1 MTFVID
7 ELFFFL
13 KREIDIEN
21 SGKNGSHAF
30 VFFSDFVS
38 DIYFV
43 NKNKVSFL
51 FKELIFLFKDCEV
64 NDDKKEIESS
74 SPKVSLK
81 KKEII
86 KNMVFKELFSFH
98 LMDFLKK
105 DLEVYH
111 LS

>member
-1 MTFVID
+1 M
-7 ELFFFL
+7 
-13 KREIDIEN
+13 
-21 SGKNGSHAF
+21 
-30 VFFSDFVS
+30 
-38 DIYFV
+38 
-43 NKNKVSFL
+43 
-51 FKELIFLFKDCEV
+51 

-105 DLEVYH
+105 IWKCIISLDTFLTCEFLCFGSDSSAGTSLALYFCERKVH
-111 LS
+111 REEN

>member
-1 MTFVID
+1 MEVMLSF
-7 ELFFFL
+7 
-13 KREIDIEN
+13 
-21 SGKNGSHAF
+21 
-30 VFFSDFVS
+30 FFSDFVS

-43 NKNKVSFL
+43 NKNKVFFL
-51 FKELIFLFKDCEV
+51 FKEPIFLFKDCEV

-111 LS
+111 LSWYLFNLRISLFWLW